1 MTERA
6 EITGAAVPGAEVEAA
21 GTAAVGTGA
30 SGTGCAGTAPAAEVG
45 AAGEACGGW
54 AGAGGP
60 AWGACGAGV
69 CPDAGA
75 YCGPGRAAG
84 ACWGAFGCAVCAVL
98 WWAPSYAY
106 VSAGAVPRAAGAK
119 GDAVRPLLG
128 VYSLFIVPVFQGAG
142 GVFMPLGDDIFAF
155 CTGVF
160 GGISSLGWRRR
171 GGVLTLRYDVG
182 KY

>member
-1 MTERA
+1 M
-6 EITGAAVPGAEVEAA
+6 
-21 GTAAVGTGA
+21 
-30 SGTGCAGTAPAAEVG
+30 
-45 AAGEACGGW
+45 
-54 AGAGGP
+54 
-60 AWGACGAGV
+60 
-69 CPDAGA
+69 
-75 YCGPGRAAG
+75 RAAG

-128 VYSLFIVPVFQGAG
+128 VYSLFIVPVFQSAG

>member
-6 EITGAAVPGAEVEAA
+6 EITGAVVPGAEVEAA
-21 GTAAVGTGA
+21 GTAAVGTDA
-30 SGTGCAGTAPAAEVG
+30 SGAG
-45 AAGEACGGW
+45 
-54 AGAGGP
+54 
-60 AWGACGAGV
+60 
-69 CPDAGA
+69 
-75 YCGPGRAAG
+75 R
-84 ACWGAFGCAVCAVL
+84 AVL

-106 VSAGAVPRAAGAK
+106 VLAGAVPRAAGAK

-155 CTGVF
+155 CAGVF
-160 GGISSLGWRRR
+160 GSISSLGWRRR

>member
-1 MTERA
+1 M
-6 EITGAAVPGAEVEAA
+6 GAAVPGAEVEAA

-45 AAGEACGGW
+45 AAGEA
-54 AGAGGP
+54 
-60 AWGACGAGV
+60 WGACGAE
-69 CPDAGA
+69 A

-84 ACWGAFGCAVCAVL
+84 TCWGAFGCAVCAVL

-106 VSAGAVPRAAGAK
+106 VSAGAVPRAAGVK

-155 CTGVF
+155 CAGFF

>member
-1 MTERA
+1 M
-6 EITGAAVPGAEVEAA
+6 GAAVPGAEVEAA
-21 GTAAVGTGA
+21 GTAAVGTSA

-54 AGAGGP
+54 V
-60 AWGACGAGV
+60 GACGAGV
-69 CPDAGA
+69 

-155 CTGVF
+155 CTGGF

>member
-54 AGAGGP
+54 GAGGP

-69 CPDAGA
+69 CPGAGA

-84 ACWGAFGCAVCAVL
+84 VCWGAFGCAVCAVL

-106 VSAGAVPRAAGAK
+106 VLAGAVPRAAGAK

-155 CTGVF
+155 CTEVF
-160 GGISSLGWRRR
+160 GSISSLGWRRR

>member
-30 SGTGCAGTAPAAEVG
+30 SGAGCAGTAPAAEVG
-45 AAGEACGGW
+45 AAGEACGG
-54 AGAGGP
+54 
-60 AWGACGAGV
+60 CGAGV

-84 ACWGAFGCAVCAVL
+84 VCWGAFGCTVCAVL
-98 WWAPSYAY
+98 WWAPPYAY

-155 CTGVF
+155 CAGVF

>member
-1 MTERA
+1 M
-6 EITGAAVPGAEVEAA
+6 
-21 GTAAVGTGA
+21 
-30 SGTGCAGTAPAAEVG
+30 
-45 AAGEACGGW
+45 
-54 AGAGGP
+54 
-60 AWGACGAGV
+60 
-69 CPDAGA
+69 
-75 YCGPGRAAG
+75 
-84 ACWGAFGCAVCAVL
+84 
-98 WWAPSYAY
+98 
-106 VSAGAVPRAAGAK
+106 PRAAGAK

-155 CTGVF
+155 CPGVF

>member
-1 MTERA
+1 MLGRIRLCGVRRA
-6 EITGAAVPGAEVEAA
+6 VVGPVIRVCIGGGCAA
-21 GTAAVGTGA
+21 GG
-30 SGTGCAGTAPAAEVG
+30 
-45 AAGEACGGW
+45 
-54 AGAGGP
+54 
-60 AWGACGAGV
+60 
-69 CPDAGA
+69 
-75 YCGPGRAAG
+75 
-84 ACWGAFGCAVCAVL
+84 
-98 WWAPSYAY
+98 
-106 VSAGAVPRAAGAK
+106 GAK

>member
-30 SGTGCAGTAPAAEVG
+30 SGTG
-45 AAGEACGGW
+45 
-54 AGAGGP
+54 
-60 AWGACGAGV
+60 
-69 CPDAGA
+69 
-75 YCGPGRAAG
+75 R
-84 ACWGAFGCAVCAVL
+84 AVL

-106 VSAGAVPRAAGAK
+106 VVEGAVPRAAGAK

>member
-1 MTERA
+1 M
-6 EITGAAVPGAEVEAA
+6 GAAVPGAEVEVA

-60 AWGACGAGV
+60 AWGACGAG
-69 CPDAGA
+69 
-75 YCGPGRAAG
+75 

-106 VSAGAVPRAAGAK
+106 VLAGAVPRAAGAK

>member
-30 SGTGCAGTAPAAEVG
+30 SGTGRAGTAPAAEVG

-54 AGAGGP
+54 VG
-60 AWGACGAGV
+60 
-69 CPDAGA
+69 AGA

-106 VSAGAVPRAAGAK
+106 VLAGAVPRAAGAK

-155 CTGVF
+155 CAGVF

>member
-1 MTERA
+1 VR
-6 EITGAAVPGAEVEAA
+6 
-21 GTAAVGTGA
+21 
-30 SGTGCAGTAPAAEVG
+30 
-45 AAGEACGGW
+45 
-54 AGAGGP
+54 
-60 AWGACGAGV
+60 
-69 CPDAGA
+69 
-75 YCGPGRAAG
+75 
-84 ACWGAFGCAVCAVL
+84 
-98 WWAPSYAY
+98 WWAPSYVY

>member
-1 MTERA
+1 MVTERA

-30 SGTGCAGTAPAAEVG
+30 SGAGCAGTAPAAEVG
-45 AAGEACGGW
+45 AAGEA
-54 AGAGGP
+54 
-60 AWGACGAGV
+60 
-69 CPDAGA
+69 
-75 YCGPGRAAG
+75 
-84 ACWGAFGCAVCAVL
+84 WGAFGCAVCAVL

-106 VSAGAVPRAAGAK
+106 VVEGAVPRAAGAK

>member
-45 AAGEACGGW
+45 AAGEACGGSV
-54 AGAGGP
+54 GAGT
-60 AWGACGAGV
+60 
-69 CPDAGA
+69 
-75 YCGPGRAAG
+75 YCDPGRAAG

-106 VSAGAVPRAAGAK
+106 VVEGAVPRAAGAK